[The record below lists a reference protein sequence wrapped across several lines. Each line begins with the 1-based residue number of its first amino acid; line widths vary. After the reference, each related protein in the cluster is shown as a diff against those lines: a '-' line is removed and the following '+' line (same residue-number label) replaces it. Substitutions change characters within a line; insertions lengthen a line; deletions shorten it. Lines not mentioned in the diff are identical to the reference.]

1 MKILIFGSK
10 GFIGSSLLTY
20 FREKNI
26 NVYGSDVLSDSSDE
40 KYFEISTLNSNFD
53 ILFKTHCFDV
63 CVNCSGASSVPNSF
77 IDNELDFELNTVNVY
92 KILNS
97 IRSNNPN
104 CKFINI
110 SSAAVYG
117 NVNYIPVNETSNLE
131 PISPYGFH
139 KLMSEIIV
147 SEFHK
152 IYGLKTCSLRLFSV
166 YGVGLKKQLL
176 WDIFQKWKN
185 NEILEFHGNGS
196 ETRDFIY
203 IDDLVKLIDIII
215 KDLEFKGDVINV
227 ANGEETKIKDI
238 VTLMLNELG
247 GRDYSFN
254 NVTRIGD
261 PFRWKGDIS
270 KIQKIGYL
278 KSVSIEDGIKKYVS
292 WLKDLK

>member
-10 GFIGSSLLTY
+10 GYIGSNLLTY

-26 NVYGSDVLSDSSDE
+26 NVYGSDVLTDRSDK
-40 KYFEISTLNSNFD
+40 KYFEISTINSNFD

-97 IRSNNPN
+97 IRSNNPS

-117 NVNYIPVNETSNLE
+117 NVSYIPVNEASSLE

-139 KLMSEIIV
+139 KQMSEIIV
-147 SEFHK
+147 SEFYK
-152 IYGLKTCSLRLFSV
+152 IYGIKTCSLRLFSV

-185 NEILEFHGNGS
+185 NEILEFHGNGN

-203 IDDLVKLIDIII
+203 IDDLIKLIDLII
-215 KDLEFKGDVINV
+215 KNLEFKGDVINV
-227 ANGEETKIKDI
+227 ANGDETKIKDI

-247 GRDYSFN
+247 ERDYTFN
-254 NVTRIGD
+254 NITRIGD

-278 KSVSIEDGIKKYVS
+278 KSVTIKEGIKKYVT